1 MCCVRG
7 RWGRVS
13 PVSRLQSQFEEF
25 VMSSV
30 ILRCTSP
37 QTYSLL
43 PHQGMTAL
51 LPIKLSTSVAGDLG
65 GVTDTVQQPLDMVH
79 V

>member
-1 MCCVRG
+1 
-7 RWGRVS
+7 
-13 PVSRLQSQFEEF
+13 
-25 VMSSV
+25 MSSV

-65 GVTDTVQQPLDMVH
+65 GVTDTLQHPLDMVR